1 MHSAEVMEI
10 VYHLPLPKLV
20 YHLAALGTAHY
31 CLAVVAFTREQCS
44 VRRSRNGMHGVV
56 VLKLLDHL
64 G

>member
-1 MHSAEVMEI
+1 MHDAEVM
-10 VYHLPLPKLV
+10 KLV

-31 CLAVVAFTREQCS
+31 CLVVVSFTREQCS